1 MCQARNKSALAG
13 HPGQYRLSVIDLY
26 TDPGWHGPLSYD
38 IDSSFEL
45 DMHVSS
51 EDGNGLIKIQGS
63 HESFNIPCLLNLIF
77 KAKGPPSHLLN
88 NNCAIVEAFQ

>member
-1 MCQARNKSALAG
+1 MCQARNLSALAG
-13 HPGQYRLSVIDLY
+13 HLGQYRLSVIDLY

-38 IDSSFEL
+38 IDSSSEL

-63 HESFNIPCLLNLIF
+63 HESFYFLFVQIIF